1 MLRSDKFIVKR
12 HKRSLR
18 EMKGSSAAIGEE
30 GMCYARSLETYK
42 NELCSNYVDLCYI
55 SSNGRSSAILTP
67 NVRDI
72 FRDDTFLRK

>member
-1 MLRSDKFIVKR
+1 VLRSDKFIVKW

-42 NELCSNYVDLCYI
+42 KRVVFQLRVY
-55 SSNGRSSAILTP
+55 AIYRAMGDRQP
-67 NVRDI
+67 
-72 FRDDTFLRK
+72 F